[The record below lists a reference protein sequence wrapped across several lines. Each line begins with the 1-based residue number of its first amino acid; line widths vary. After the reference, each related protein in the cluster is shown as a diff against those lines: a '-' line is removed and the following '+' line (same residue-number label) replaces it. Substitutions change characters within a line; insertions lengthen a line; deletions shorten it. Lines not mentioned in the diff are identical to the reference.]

1 MVTGPPLF
9 FFLPR
14 NGKRR
19 PKKLRKS
26 TKKTWKLTKPKKPT
40 SWMIRVKKNLNRKRK
55 ARSRSSWIRKK
66 RTTKRKRVRPENR
79 VTRKSLRAQSLW
91 KLTIA
96 LQKMK
101 EMWVIPLLFVIHLLQ
116 LHLLYRHISG
126 RRFSYFSM
134 KRNDKRKYVCHAG

>member
-19 PKKLRKS
+19 LKKPRKS

-40 SWMIRVKKNLNRKRK
+40 SRMIRVKKNPNRKRK

-79 VTRKSLRAQSLW
+79 VTRRSLRAQSLW

-101 EMWVIPLLFVIHLLQ
+101 GMWVLFVIHLLQ
-116 LHLLYRHISG
+116 LHLLYRRISG
-126 RRFSYFSM
+126 CRFSYFFM